1 MTPKTKVIYHEV
13 SPFITVSWA
22 ITVGI
27 LYPHALFEE
36 NHRIKFNPQ
45 SCGIVTIINGL
56 NPNDWRRY
64 HFNTSRRPTMKPIDS
79 SNSGI
84 NDNNNQ
90 VNESIYNYQCDL
102 ICSMIPT
109 VTVIYQL

>member
-1 MTPKTKVIYHEV
+1 
-13 SPFITVSWA
+13 
-22 ITVGI
+22 
-27 LYPHALFEE
+27 
-36 NHRIKFNPQ
+36 
-45 SCGIVTIINGL
+45 
-56 NPNDWRRY
+56 
-64 HFNTSRRPTMKPIDS
+64 MKPIDS

-90 VNESIYNYQCDL
+90 VNESIYNYQFDL